1 MTGLPEGSE
10 VSMRWLVLSLVC
22 VTALFLGAWGHRPAP
37 VKIGLLLDHS
47 RDREAFL
54 RELNERAGDEALE
67 WLVQDAKGDPQ
78 TQAGQARELIRQGAQ
93 ALVVFPCE
101 PSQESGLVQEARK
114 QVIPVIALER
124 PIPNCD
130 LTFLIAYHPGKIG
143 EMQAEALLK
152 KAGKGDWVLLGEG
165 SDAYSQE
172 IRKGQLA
179 ALKSSLAQ
187 GDIRITAS
195 LNPGESFSEKDIK
208 ALLDSK
214 VTGVLAANPSLA
226 EKAVEILKSKG
237 RLGEVRVAGR
247 GADLPT
253 CQRLVEGTQAL
264 TIYEPARKL
273 AEETAYL
280 AGKAARK
287 AKTFDCEFFPLPN
300 GDKPVQA
307 VYLTPLAV
315 NAANLESTVIKNQ
328 EQKREEVYGGLKGK

>member
-10 VSMRWLVLSLVC
+10 VVMRWLALTFIC
-22 VTALFLGAWGHRPAP
+22 FTALLLGAWGHRPAP
-37 VKIGLLLDHS
+37 VKIGLLLDQS

-54 RELNERAGDEALE
+54 RELKERAGDDALE
-67 WLVQDAKGDPQ
+67 WLIKDAKGNPQ
-78 TQAGQARELIRQGAQ
+78 TQAGQARELIQQGAQ

-101 PSQESGLVQEARK
+101 PDQESGLVQEARK
-114 QVIPVIALER
+114 QAIPVIALER

-143 EMQAEALLK
+143 EMQAQALLK
-152 KAGKGDWVLLGEG
+152 KAGKGGWVFLGEG
-165 SDAYSQE
+165 SEAYSLE

-179 ALKSSLAQ
+179 ALKSSLAK

-195 LNPGESFSEKDIK
+195 LNPGDSLGEKEIR

-214 VTGVLAANPSLA
+214 VTGVLATNPRLA
-226 EKAVEILKSKG
+226 EKAVEILQFKR

-247 GADLPT
+247 GADLTT

-264 TIYEPARKL
+264 TVYEPARKL

-287 AKTFDCEFFPLPN
+287 AKTFDCEFFTLPN

-307 VYLTPLAV
+307 VYLTPMV
-315 NAANLESTVIKNQ
+315 VDTTNLESTVIKNQ
-328 EQKREEVYGGLKGK
+328 EQKREEVYEGLKGK